1 VCGKIKV
8 KIIKARK
15 VNLTM
20 PLHADI
26 AEVLLSEETIAKRVS
41 ELGAQITK
49 AYAGESPV
57 VICILKGASIFT
69 ADLLRHINLP
79 VALDF
84 MAISSYGSGT
94 RSSGIVRISKDLD
107 TSIEDRHVLVVEDIV
122 DSGLTLHYLLEN
134 LRSRRPASVQICVLL
149 DKKDRREVGIDVNYR
164 GFNIPDKFVVGY
176 GLDYAEKYRNIPY
189 IGVLKPEVYS

>member
-1 VCGKIKV
+1 
-8 KIIKARK
+8 
-15 VNLTM
+15 M

-26 AEVLLSEETIAKRVS
+26 AEILLDEQTIARRVS
-41 ELGAQITK
+41 ELGSQITGD
-49 AYAGESPV
+49 YAGEAPV
-57 VICILKGASIFT
+57 IICILKGASVFT

-84 MAISSYGSGT
+84 MAISSYGAGT

-134 LRSRRPASVQICVLL
+134 LSSRRPASVKICVLL
-149 DKKDRREVGIDVNYR
+149 DKKERREVDIKVNYR
-164 GFNIPDKFVVGY
+164 GFTIPDKFVVGY
-176 GLDYAEKYRNIPY
+176 GLDYAERYRNLPF

>member
-1 VCGKIKV
+1 
-8 KIIKARK
+8 
-15 VNLTM
+15 M

-26 AEVLLSEETIAKRVS
+26 AEVLLNEETIAKRVS
-41 ELGAQITK
+41 ELGTQITN

-176 GLDYAEKYRNIPY
+176 GLDYAEKYRNLPY